1 MFSRRNRR
9 PTSPELAAARER
21 LDAGDVP
28 GALRELRQVP
38 AAPLGE
44 VADVVG
50 RAAGAVGFD
59 DLRKAATA
67 LAATPDRVRPLY
79 DYGFACVERGVA
91 YLAVP
96 ALREALRLA
105 PDSSGVLREL
115 VSAYEDEGLHRDA
128 VEALLAHEDGL
139 ADWPDRYLLVFNAVL
154 AGDLE
159 LARRQHAR
167 LPAPAEDTWLGARDR
182 QNRVL
187 GRASAAGPASPLD
200 HSDLRGWQYV
210 MGGTVLGT
218 LSPFGFDAGMT
229 GRYAYLQDDHG
240 RCLEGLLRLKAVLAS
255 AGARPRSVSLLPDR
269 GSRILGLA
277 AAEVLG
283 LPAEP
288 FEAGRE
294 DTVVIAYD
302 LNVTARADGGPETI
316 GQLFERAPGQVLHEH
331 ASCWTDPPRRA
342 PRTVSRCSTSR
353 PWRRGRRASGR
364 GPTVRW
370 SAARRTDGRRR
381 RSPPRSWA
389 PIRRRTRGTDRRL
402 PTPPRSSRTSS
413 PPSPVPG
420 SRGTGHSCAPRAP
433 WRAHGSSDVPWVV
446 VLSTRP
452 LRPRRGGAHRAPR
465 KAKGR
470 RTPTWCRCAPP
481 SGGTGGGGGPRCH
494 AGYFGSPSN
503 RAFDQR

>member
-50 RAAGAVGFD
+50 RAAGAAGFD

-91 YLAVP
+91 YLAIP

-105 PDSSGVLREL
+105 PNSSGVLREL
-115 VSAYEDEGLHRDA
+115 VSAYEDEGRHRDA

-331 ASCWTDPPRRA
+331 ASCWTDPPAVTADSVTLLHQSAVA
-342 PRTVSRCSTSR
+342 PWEAGLRQGADGEVE
-353 PWRRGRRASGR
+353 RGEA
-364 GPTVRW
+364 
-370 SAARRTDGRRR
+370 DGRPEKAIAAEIVGADPTPDAGDGQTPADPAEKLTDFVSAVSGTWLQGDRAQL
-381 RSPPRSWA
+381 RSPGPVA
-389 PIRRRTRGTDRRL
+389 
-402 PTPPRSSRTSS
+402 SSRF
-413 PPSPVPG
+413 
-420 SRGTGHSCAPRAP
+420 
-433 WRAHGSSDVPWVV
+433 
-446 VLSTRP
+446 L
-452 LRPRRGGAHRAPR
+452 
-465 KAKGR
+465 
-470 RTPTWCRCAPP
+470 
-481 SGGTGGGGGPRCH
+481 
-494 AGYFGSPSN
+494 
-503 RAFDQR
+503 

>member
-50 RAAGAVGFD
+50 RAAGAAGFD

-67 LAATPDRVRPLY
+67 LTATPDRVRPLY

-91 YLAVP
+91 YLAIP

-105 PDSSGVLREL
+105 PNSSGVLREL
-115 VSAYEDEGLHRDA
+115 VSAYEDEGRHRDA

-269 GSRILGLA
+269 GSRVLGLA

-331 ASCWTDPPRRA
+331 ASCWTDPPAVTADSVTLLHQSAVA
-342 PRTVSRCSTSR
+342 PWEAGLRQGADGEVE
-353 PWRRGRRASGR
+353 RGEA
-364 GPTVRW
+364 
-370 SAARRTDGRRR
+370 DGRPEKAIAAEIVGADPTPDAGDGQTPADPAEKLTDFVSAVSGTWLQGDRAQL
-381 RSPPRSWA
+381 RSPGPVA
-389 PIRRRTRGTDRRL
+389 
-402 PTPPRSSRTSS
+402 SSRF
-413 PPSPVPG
+413 
-420 SRGTGHSCAPRAP
+420 
-433 WRAHGSSDVPWVV
+433 
-446 VLSTRP
+446 L
-452 LRPRRGGAHRAPR
+452 
-465 KAKGR
+465 
-470 RTPTWCRCAPP
+470 
-481 SGGTGGGGGPRCH
+481 
-494 AGYFGSPSN
+494 
-503 RAFDQR
+503 

>member
-50 RAAGAVGFD
+50 RAAGAAGFD

-91 YLAVP
+91 YLAIP

-269 GSRILGLA
+269 GSRVLGLA
-277 AAEVLG
+277 AGEVLG

-331 ASCWTDPPRRA
+331 ASCWTDPPAVTADSVTLLHQSAVA
-342 PRTVSRCSTSR
+342 PWEAGLRQGADGEVE
-353 PWRRGRRASGR
+353 RGEA
-364 GPTVRW
+364 
-370 SAARRTDGRRR
+370 DGRPEKAIAAEIVGADPTPDAGDGQTPADPAEKLTDFVSAVSGTWLQGDRAQL
-381 RSPPRSWA
+381 RSPGPVA
-389 PIRRRTRGTDRRL
+389 
-402 PTPPRSSRTSS
+402 SSRF
-413 PPSPVPG
+413 
-420 SRGTGHSCAPRAP
+420 
-433 WRAHGSSDVPWVV
+433 
-446 VLSTRP
+446 L
-452 LRPRRGGAHRAPR
+452 
-465 KAKGR
+465 
-470 RTPTWCRCAPP
+470 
-481 SGGTGGGGGPRCH
+481 
-494 AGYFGSPSN
+494 
-503 RAFDQR
+503 

>member
-50 RAAGAVGFD
+50 RAAGAAGFD

-91 YLAVP
+91 YLAIP

-115 VSAYEDEGLHRDA
+115 ISAYEDEGLHRDA

-269 GSRILGLA
+269 GSRVLGLA

-331 ASCWTDPPRRA
+331 ASCWTDPPAVTADSVTLLHQSAVA
-342 PRTVSRCSTSR
+342 PWEAGLRQGADGEVE
-353 PWRRGRRASGR
+353 RGEA
-364 GPTVRW
+364 
-370 SAARRTDGRRR
+370 DGRPEKAIAAEIVGADPTPDAGDGQTPADPAEKLTDFVSAVSGTWLQGDRAQL
-381 RSPPRSWA
+381 RSPGPVA
-389 PIRRRTRGTDRRL
+389 
-402 PTPPRSSRTSS
+402 SSRF
-413 PPSPVPG
+413 
-420 SRGTGHSCAPRAP
+420 
-433 WRAHGSSDVPWVV
+433 
-446 VLSTRP
+446 L
-452 LRPRRGGAHRAPR
+452 
-465 KAKGR
+465 
-470 RTPTWCRCAPP
+470 
-481 SGGTGGGGGPRCH
+481 
-494 AGYFGSPSN
+494 
-503 RAFDQR
+503 

>member
-50 RAAGAVGFD
+50 RAAGAAGFD

-91 YLAVP
+91 YLAIP

-277 AAEVLG
+277 AGEVLG

-331 ASCWTDPPRRA
+331 ASCWTDPPAVTADSVTLLHQSAVA
-342 PRTVSRCSTSR
+342 PWEAGLRQGADGEVE
-353 PWRRGRRASGR
+353 RGEA
-364 GPTVRW
+364 
-370 SAARRTDGRRR
+370 DGRPEKAIAAEIVGADPTPDAGDGQTPADPAEKLTDFVSAVSGTWLQGDRAQL
-381 RSPPRSWA
+381 RSPGPVA
-389 PIRRRTRGTDRRL
+389 
-402 PTPPRSSRTSS
+402 SSRF
-413 PPSPVPG
+413 
-420 SRGTGHSCAPRAP
+420 
-433 WRAHGSSDVPWVV
+433 
-446 VLSTRP
+446 L
-452 LRPRRGGAHRAPR
+452 
-465 KAKGR
+465 
-470 RTPTWCRCAPP
+470 
-481 SGGTGGGGGPRCH
+481 
-494 AGYFGSPSN
+494 
-503 RAFDQR
+503 

>member
-9 PTSPELAAARER
+9 PTPPELAAARER

-50 RAAGAVGFD
+50 RAAGAAGFD

-67 LAATPDRVRPLY
+67 LAAKPDGVRPLY
-79 DYGFACVERGVA
+79 DYGFACVDRGIP
-91 YLAVP
+91 YLAIP

-105 PDSSGVLREL
+105 PGSSGVLREL
-115 VSAYEDEGLHRDA
+115 VSAYEDEGRHRDA
-128 VEALLAHEDGL
+128 VEALLAHEERL

-154 AGDLE
+154 AGDLG

-187 GRASAAGPASPLD
+187 DRASAVGSVSPLD

-229 GRYAYLQDDHG
+229 GRYAYLQDSHG
-240 RCLEGLLRLKAVLAS
+240 RCLEGLLRLKTVLAA
-255 AGARPRSVSLLPDR
+255 AGERPRSVSLLPDR

-302 LNVTARADGGPETI
+302 LNGTARADGGPETV
-316 GQLFERAPGQVLHEH
+316 GQLFEREPGQVLHEH
-331 ASCWTDPPRRA
+331 ASCWTDPPSVTADSVALLHQSAVA
-342 PRTVSRCSTSR
+342 PWEAGLRQGADGDVE
-353 PWRRGRRASGR
+353 RGE
-364 GPTVRW
+364 V
-370 SAARRTDGRRR
+370 DGRPEEAIAAEIVGADPTPDAGDGGTPADPAEKLTDLVSAVSGTWLQGDRTKL
-381 RSPPRSWA
+381 RSPGPVA
-389 PIRRRTRGTDRRL
+389 
-402 PTPPRSSRTSS
+402 SSRF
-413 PPSPVPG
+413 
-420 SRGTGHSCAPRAP
+420 R
-433 WRAHGSSDVPWVV
+433 
-446 VLSTRP
+446 
-452 LRPRRGGAHRAPR
+452 
-465 KAKGR
+465 
-470 RTPTWCRCAPP
+470 
-481 SGGTGGGGGPRCH
+481 
-494 AGYFGSPSN
+494 
-503 RAFDQR
+503 

>member
-50 RAAGAVGFD
+50 RAAGAAGFD

-91 YLAVP
+91 YLAIP

-139 ADWPDRYLLVFNAVL
+139 ADWPDRHLLVFNAVL

-277 AAEVLG
+277 AGEVLG

-331 ASCWTDPPRRA
+331 ASCWTDPPAVTADSVTLLHQSAVA
-342 PRTVSRCSTSR
+342 PWEAGLRQGADGEVE
-353 PWRRGRRASGR
+353 RGEA
-364 GPTVRW
+364 
-370 SAARRTDGRRR
+370 DGRPEKAIAAEIVGADPTPDAGDGQTPADPAEKLTDFVSAVSGTWLQGDRAQL
-381 RSPPRSWA
+381 RSPGPVA
-389 PIRRRTRGTDRRL
+389 
-402 PTPPRSSRTSS
+402 SSRF
-413 PPSPVPG
+413 
-420 SRGTGHSCAPRAP
+420 
-433 WRAHGSSDVPWVV
+433 
-446 VLSTRP
+446 L
-452 LRPRRGGAHRAPR
+452 
-465 KAKGR
+465 
-470 RTPTWCRCAPP
+470 
-481 SGGTGGGGGPRCH
+481 
-494 AGYFGSPSN
+494 
-503 RAFDQR
+503 